1 MTSLL
6 QYSMPMEFP
15 RAAPIDDS
23 LDSESA
29 PASPGHRKKRIPK
42 ELTAHGT
49 TPSGKPRLFVC
60 NTCTRAFA
68 RLEHLRRHERSHT
81 KEKPFTCS
89 VCQRKFSRR
98 DLLLRHAQ
106 KLHAGCAEA
115 VSRLRR
121 KLMRADAD
129 ADPDDGPTL
138 QFLSQSQSQT
148 HRQNLRQNHQPAAKP
163 RADLINFNLNSFG
176 TSDSDAKDPR
186 DPAFVRMHRAP
197 SVRETGLNRQLWDR
211 RHSAR
216 GRGTSF
222 SAQSGGNYATAM
234 PRDIDQPQGA
244 DSVEFSTPQLLPAS
258 TADESMWLNGLPV
271 ISGMA
276 KDELDGLVNA
286 QQHGTASRPG
296 QVPGLAFFD
305 LLDASLI
312 MRSDSVAS
320 TLSSFN
326 HVDAAAVPPGFGSFP
341 LSRAASVSKYPQSTS
356 HASSVPPGETDDDA
370 ATEFGYSFYDVPE
383 FGSASL
389 FAGKQTAR
397 PLSPIKQELED
408 DLPDLENGH
417 GLSTFDQ
424 NDLLFPATITEGV
437 NFDLNFLNDID
448 HLTQDFDAGA
458 KFLPNGY
465 SFYGDNMSVS
475 SSGQDSVPPSQLM
488 SPSSLNPAA
497 LHNPL
502 QFAVAEKAH
511 AETTA
516 SVLQPPQPLQTPG
529 FSHTVLFTK
538 RMRFLINKSLSKYPI
553 SGIMTPTI
561 PSNEKLEFFL
571 RNFNEKFLSHFPFIH
586 PSKLNEYEMMRVNSH
601 EPSSTESAVVCL
613 PLLVATIGALLANNK
628 NDSENLYEASRR
640 TIHIYLENRKNT
652 VNGAND
658 PQNNQS
664 SNPLWLIQSLTLSVI
679 YGLFSDN
686 ENNVYIVIRQLN
698 ALNSLVKTSI
708 KSKRSSLF
716 TVSEEAELKIQ
727 ASEDDSLPS
736 FNDARFKTYI
746 NEQSQ
751 IRIVLMIYKL
761 TNFLLMMYNV
771 PLTLNVNDLGSLPCP
786 NIYDE
791 YLWNFCTFENFKE
804 YSKSV
809 DGKQGFSFYLEHSK
823 SDKIILKDVLFK
835 LSKSDFDPSLVTRVS
850 NLSKYGFSALVHGI
864 FEIKQYEEM
873 KNMDVL
879 SILDNLTL
887 FIDNSRNNSDVYFF
901 PSHSADCQKLDYIL
915 LANYTKICAVID
927 FKLVKE
933 QSWLRNY
940 EELTKNYYKFLK
952 SMELIDDFQYMRVI
966 DCCILVLKVLLF
978 KTEGN
983 ENLESQSDRPT
994 LFQNELSF
1002 STSHQTDNE
1011 FLSMMS
1017 SSLQHQYNTS
1027 SNFEKSLNWKVLDEV
1042 DFSKALIHSQMLFH
1056 IFIILSIF
1064 AIQMAKRNNASA
1076 ARLPNS
1082 DNSDLTQLN
1091 QRHILVLQLLA
1102 KVEEFLHERYK
1113 NTKSELLIANLY
1125 LFSSFKND
1133 DIFNGHNPE
1142 RHGTDVM
1149 MNELFGNQNFFAYSL
1164 EKSLYTLKM
1173 GELILLHLYDTNIRI
1188 CIFRKLSESL
1198 NQVRKF
1204 LIDDETRI
1212 LAV

>member
-6 QYSMPMEFP
+6 QYTVPMEFP
-15 RAAPIDDS
+15 HPAHDDG

-29 PASPGHRKKRIPK
+29 ASSPGVRKKRIPK

-106 KLHAGCAEA
+106 KLHAGCADA
-115 VSRLRR
+115 VARLRR
-121 KLMRADAD
+121 KLIRADAD
-129 ADPDDGPTL
+129 DA
-138 QFLSQSQSQT
+138 
-148 HRQNLRQNHQPAAKP
+148 PALTQVSKP
-163 RADLINFNLNSFG
+163 RVDPIHFNLNSFG
-176 TSDSDAKDPR
+176 AADADAKDPR
-186 DPAFVRMHRAP
+186 DPAFVRMHRAH
-197 SVRETGLNRQLWDR
+197 SVRDNGLKRKLLDR
-211 RHSAR
+211 RHAAR

-222 SAQSGGNYATAM
+222 SAQSGNNYATAALSDLD
-234 PRDIDQPQGA
+234 PAPGA
-244 DSVEFSTPQLLPAS
+244 DAVEFSTPQLLPSSA
-258 TADESMWLNGLPV
+258 ADDSLWLNSLSTIP
-271 ISGMA
+271 GMS
-276 KDELDGLVNA
+276 KDERA
-286 QQHGTASRPG
+286 PY
-296 QVPGLAFFD
+296 FE
-305 LLDASLI
+305 LLDASLL

-320 TLSSFN
+320 LLLFN
-326 HVDAAAVPPGFGSFP
+326 HVDQAAAPPGFGAFP
-341 LSRAASVSKYPQSTS
+341 MSRASSVSKYPPQTDAGEG
-356 HASSVPPGETDDDA
+356 ASA
-370 ATEFGYSFYDVPE
+370 EFGYSFYDVPD
-383 FGSASL
+383 FGAGGL
-389 FAGKQTAR
+389 FGAKPVAR

-408 DLPDLENGH
+408 DFPDMDH
-417 GLSTFDQ
+417 APALSTFE
-424 NDLLFPATITEGV
+424 NNEMLFPATITEGV

-448 HLTQDFDAGA
+448 ELTQDFDAGA
-458 KFLPNGY
+458 KYLPNGY

-488 SPSSLNPAA
+488 SPSAMNPAA
-497 LHNPL
+497 LHHPL
-502 QFAVAEKAH
+502 PFVGDKH
-511 AETTA
+511 HSETSA
-516 SVLQPPQPLQTPG
+516 SVVQPPQPVHTPG
-529 FSHTVLFTK
+529 YSHSLLFTK

-571 RNFNEKFLSHFPFIH
+571 RSFNEKFLSHFPFIH
-586 PSKLNEYEMMRVNSH
+586 PSKLNEFEVMRVNAN
-601 EPSSTESAVVCL
+601 EASSTESAVVCL

-652 VNGAND
+652 VNGASD
-658 PQNNQS
+658 PQS
-664 SNPLWLIQSLTLSVI
+664 SLSTNPLWLIQSLTLSVI

-716 TVSEEAELKIQ
+716 TVSEETELKIQ
-727 ASEDDSLPS
+727 ASEDESLPS
-736 FNDARFKTYI
+736 FNEARFKTYI

-751 IRIVLMIYKL
+751 VRIVLMIYKL

-771 PLTLNVNDLGSLPCP
+771 PLTLSVNDLGALSCP

-791 YLWNFCTFENFKE
+791 FLWNFSTFENFVE

-809 DGKQGFSFYLEHSK
+809 NSKQEFSFYLEHSK
-823 SDKIILKDVLFK
+823 SDKIKLKDVLFK
-835 LSKSDFDPSLVTRVS
+835 LSKSDFDPSLVTQVS

-864 FEIKQYEEM
+864 FEIKLYEEM

-887 FIDNSRNNSDVYFF
+887 FIDNSRNNSDVYYF
-901 PSHSADCQKLDYIL
+901 PGDSADSQKLDYIL

-952 SMELIDDFQYMRVI
+952 SMEVVDDFQYMRVI

-978 KTEGN
+978 KTGGN
-983 ENLESQSDRPT
+983 GSMDLLSDRPA
-994 LFQNELSF
+994 LFEDELTFSSSRRNE
-1002 STSHQTDNE
+1002 NE
-1011 FLSMMS
+1011 FMSMMS

-1027 SNFEKSLNWKVLDEV
+1027 ANFEKSLNWKVLDEV
-1042 DFSKALIHSQMLFH
+1042 DFAKASIHSQMLFH

-1064 AIQMAKRNNASA
+1064 AIQMAKRNNAGSG
-1076 ARLPNS
+1076 RVPNGVPK
-1082 DNSDLTQLN
+1082 DLKQLN
-1091 QRHILVLQLLA
+1091 QRHILVLQLLS
-1102 KVEEFLHERYK
+1102 KVEKFLQEKYK
-1113 NTKSELLIANLY
+1113 NTKSEQQIANLY
-1125 LFSSFKND
+1125 LFSSFKNED
-1133 DIFNGHNPE
+1133 VFNGRNAEHRNN
-1142 RHGTDVM
+1142 DAM
-1149 MNELFGNQNFFAYSL
+1149 MNELLGNQNYFSYSL
-1164 EKSLYTLKM
+1164 EKSLYTLKI